1 MADFQSTTNYRDNKT
16 LQFAVRNASLDR
28 SPRDNQR
35 KKKVR
40 ASQIERQGELITT
53 TNLGNENGG
62 HGFVQSCSIHVD
74 GSSDGH
80 HKARDSRVYF
90 VVLFQTLHGNWQ
102 RGVTVIGKEQFI
114 S

>member
-16 LQFAVRNASLDR
+16 LQFVVRNASLDR
-28 SPRDNQR
+28 SPQDKA

-40 ASQIERQGELITT
+40 VSQFESPGELITT
-53 TNLGNENGG
+53 TNLGNKNGG
-62 HGFVQSCSIHVD
+62 YGFVQSCSIHVD